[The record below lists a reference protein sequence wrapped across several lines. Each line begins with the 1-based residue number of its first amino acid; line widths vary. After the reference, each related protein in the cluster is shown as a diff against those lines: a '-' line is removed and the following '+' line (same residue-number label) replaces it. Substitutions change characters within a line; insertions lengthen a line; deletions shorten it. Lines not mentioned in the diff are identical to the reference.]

1 MEANS
6 WQAIRVLSPEKVLEN
21 ENYLL
26 WNEWSSQGE
35 LSGCLGQPLEN
46 QKHTTVETS
55 RMWNPLVHTFKS
67 TRKTTE
73 AQVSDCVILPTLC
86 LLFGSAVLTERWEG
100 SSWEF
105 PPCCWR
111 SFLHYFFKQKMNGVF
126 KEECRRQLS
135 LRRSCPQESLPPVPV
150 PQEVKCTVLSFQS
163 EAAPR
168 SLRSY
173 HGGLQAAALQRLQK
187 QGSHTTL
194 ADTDG
199 GPHPWVSSNERS
211 YKKVVLPAF
220 TPILSSWIMVYF
232 ISPPPHNSDNRFVK
246 CRKIIRASM
255 QN

>member
-1 MEANS
+1 
-6 WQAIRVLSPEKVLEN
+6 
-21 ENYLL
+21 
-26 WNEWSSQGE
+26 
-35 LSGCLGQPLEN
+35 
-46 QKHTTVETS
+46 
-55 RMWNPLVHTFKS
+55 MWNPLVHTFKS
-67 TRKTTE
+67 THKTTE

-111 SFLHYFFKQKMNGVF
+111 SFLNYFFKQKMNGVF
-126 KEECRRQLS
+126 KEECRRHLRS
-135 LRRSCPQESLPPVPV
+135 LRRSCQQESLPPMPV

-199 GPHPWVSSNERS
+199 GGGRTHGYLQMKGDMKSCLASIHTNPELLD
-211 YKKVVLPAF
+211 YGL
-220 TPILSSWIMVYF
+220 LYF
-232 ISPPPHNSDNRFVK
+232 APPHNSDNRFVK
-246 CRKIIRASM
+246 CRKITRASI